1 MTIIF
6 DSIIFS
12 LQKVGGIS
20 TYWYELISRFIYTNN
35 LVLFI
40 EENDNNNIEH
50 DKIKSHKYIIYKK
63 FIRFLTLYRFSNIRA
78 KSLNKNFIFHS
89 SYYRICSNPYAF
101 NIVTVHDFIHE
112 KYYTGFRKLIHNFQK
127 SYAIKQ
133 ANLIIT
139 VSESTK
145 KDLLFYHPKI
155 DENKIK
161 VIYNGVSNDFYKL
174 NEQDEELSNSFLYIG
189 SREHYKNFITSIDL
203 ISKFNNFNLIIV
215 GNTLSKY
222 ELNYLNLKLYN
233 RWKLYTKISNKDLNK
248 LYNSAFAL
256 IYLSSY
262 EGFGIPLLE
271 AMKAGCPFL
280 ALNNS
285 SIPEVAGNAG
295 ILLNNLTISSFND
308 AINILIN
315 NRSEIINKGYI
326 QASKFSWD
334 KCFNETID
342 IYKSL
347 LI

>member
-63 FIRFLTLYRFSNIRA
+63 FIRFLTLYRFSNIRV

-89 SYYRICSNPYAF
+89 SYYRICSNRYAF

-174 NEQDEELSNSFLYIG
+174 NEQDEELSNSFLYI
-189 SREHYKNFITSIDL
+189 SLDIAD
-203 ISKFNNFNLIIV
+203 IS
-215 GNTLSKY
+215 
-222 ELNYLNLKLYN
+222 
-233 RWKLYTKISNKDLNK
+233 
-248 LYNSAFAL
+248 
-256 IYLSSY
+256 
-262 EGFGIPLLE
+262 
-271 AMKAGCPFL
+271 
-280 ALNNS
+280 
-285 SIPEVAGNAG
+285 
-295 ILLNNLTISSFND
+295 
-308 AINILIN
+308 
-315 NRSEIINKGYI
+315 
-326 QASKFSWD
+326 
-334 KCFNETID
+334 
-342 IYKSL
+342 
-347 LI
+347 